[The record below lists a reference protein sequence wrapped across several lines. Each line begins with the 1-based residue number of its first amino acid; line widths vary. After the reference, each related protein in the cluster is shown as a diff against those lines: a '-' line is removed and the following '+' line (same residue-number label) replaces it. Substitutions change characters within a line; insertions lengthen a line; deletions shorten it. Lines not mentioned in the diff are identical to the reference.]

1 MNAERLHRII
11 LEIDEELE
19 QVQTEQTLEQLS
31 NALQNMINS
40 PTTPQYQTDFNT
52 IKEKFLNSLELAASN
67 QQTPIWW
74 QTADEIGASP
84 FLGRHL
90 KQRIELIFARHQIT
104 PAAALEEIKA
114 LSKEVKDF
122 SKAINS
128 TIAGLTIL
136 NIGVEDLDTGECEIT
151 YSIPRSYV
159 DESLKTFHKEVGE
172 LNFIL
177 SRFSELVTG
186 TTEEFRIQTIS
197 SSDFALY
204 IAIGIPLAKFLAEAL
219 DKILQTYKTI
229 LEIRKLKDD
238 LKSKG
243 VSDKETKGIDA
254 HVNSLM
260 SKQIEAI
267 VTASMERYAVKEK
280 LGHRANEVENGL
292 VSALNKLANRIDKG
306 FQLTIRV
313 EPIEKDEDEDNQEE
327 VINDELSKDIVEI
340 ATTSQRINYLQ
351 NTGSSILQLPENTE
365 ATLDE
370 SDK

>member
-11 LEIDEELE
+11 YEIDEELE
-19 QVQTEQTLEQLS
+19 QVQTEQTLEQFS
-31 NALQNMINS
+31 NALQNMINNPS
-40 PTTPQYQTDFNT
+40 TPQYQTDFNN
-52 IKEKFLNSLELAASN
+52 IKEKFLKSLELATSN

-74 QTADEIGASP
+74 QSVDEIGASP

-90 KQRIELIFARHQIT
+90 KQRIESIFTRNQIT
-104 PAAALEEIKA
+104 PAAALEEIKE
-114 LSKEVKDF
+114 LNKEIKDF

-136 NIGVEDLDTGECEIT
+136 KIGIEDLDAGECEVT
-151 YSIPRSYV
+151 YTIPRNYV

-177 SRFSELVTG
+177 NRFSELVTG
-186 TTEEFRIQTIS
+186 STEEFRIQTIS

-243 VSDKETKGIDA
+243 LSEKETKSIDT

-260 SKQIEAI
+260 SKQIEEI
-267 VTASMERYAVKEK
+267 VAASMERYAVKQQ
-280 LGHRANEVENGL
+280 LGNRANEVENGL

-313 EPIEKDEDEDNQEE
+313 EPLNSEEDNQE
-327 VINDELSKDIVEI
+327 VATNDELANDIVEI
-340 ATTSQRINYLQ
+340 AATSQRINYLQ

-365 ATLDE
+365 TNSE
-370 SDK
+370 EPTK